1 MGFLDHSTNN
11 IILDAVLTDIGREA
25 LAKNDG
31 SFSIVKF
38 AFSDDEV
45 DYTIIKKFG
54 RAVGKEKIEKNTPVF
69 EALTNQNFAQKF
81 KMVSVSNPNLIR
93 LPAVSLTGEG
103 LDSTGAV
110 LSMGRAGAG
119 RTRRIVLSQTIQ
131 DEDSIDVELR
141 DQAFIVK
148 VPNDLLEVSG
158 RTPDNID
165 QDNMA
170 TYLITRDATSTATGG
185 SQLTLDLAVKSIT
198 DSTFQVKGD
207 VNDKTTINTTVNIV
221 GLQSG
226 VPRDL
231 SVQIS
236 KNATS

>member
-1 MGFLDHSTNN
+1 MGYLDHSTNN
-11 IILDAVLTDIGREA
+11 IILDAVLTDIGREF

-38 AFSDDEV
+38 AMSDDEI

-69 EALTNQNFAQKF
+69 EALTNQNFAQKY
-81 KMVSVSNPNLIR
+81 KMVSISNPNLIR
-93 LPAVSLTGEG
+93 LPSISLTGEG
-103 LDSTGAV
+103 LDATGSV
-110 LSMGRAGAG
+110 LSMGRSGAG
-119 RTRRIVLSQTIQ
+119 RTRRIVLAQTIQ
-131 DEDSIDVELR
+131 DEDAIDVELR

-165 QDNMA
+165 QDNIA
-170 TYLITRDATSTATGG
+170 TYLITRDSTSTATGG
-185 SQLTLDLAVKSIT
+185 SQLTLDLKVKSIT
-198 DSTFQVKGD
+198 DSTFTIKGD
-207 VNDKTTINTTVNIV
+207 VNDKSTINTYINVI

-226 VPRDL
+226 VERDL
-231 SVQIS
+231 NVQLS
-236 KNATS
+236 KNTAS